1 MERRRERSAGICVLL
16 AALIASALAVWLMWT
31 MIVKDK
37 PNDPMKSAVLVYGET
52 EAYLYG

>member
-1 MERRRERSAGICVLL
+1 MERRRERSVGIYALL
-16 AALIASALAVWLMWT
+16 AALIVSALAVWLMWT

-37 PNDPMKSAVLVYGET
+37 PNDPTKNAVLVYGET